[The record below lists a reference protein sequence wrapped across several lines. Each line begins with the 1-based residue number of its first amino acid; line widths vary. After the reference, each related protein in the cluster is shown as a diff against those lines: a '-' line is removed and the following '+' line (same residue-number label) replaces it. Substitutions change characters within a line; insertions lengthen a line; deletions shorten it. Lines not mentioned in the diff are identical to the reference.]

1 MRIYGYEDTGQPVD
15 TVIPSPLAEITL
27 KATAAELRSLADF
40 LRLCAD
46 EMDRIGAHFD
56 HLHLSDR
63 FKEFRTSPHFVV
75 FRD

>member
-27 KATAAELRSLADF
+27 NATAAELRSLADF
-40 LRLCAD
+40 LRLCVD
-46 EMDRIGAHFD
+46 GMDRMGAHFD

-75 FRD
+75 YRD